1 MAGAGAGVYSL
12 RDMAKANTDPERLW
26 LGEERQK
33 VLDYLAAEGCRHAG
47 LADWPIFHEEPYL
60 ALWAVQ
66 STNHSGR
73 TGWWAISGDL
83 PTDYMSSSDGE
94 HPRDAL
100 RYFAATWAE
109 VADFMRRGEP
119 HPTLETGDPRD
130 WPVMAE
136 LLEQRAQALEE
147 YADDEEI
154 WE

>member
-1 MAGAGAGVYSL
+1 MAAARVGVYHFTT
-12 RDMAKANTDPERLW
+12 MANANTDPEKLW
-26 LGEERQK
+26 LAEERKK

-47 LADWPIFHEEPYL
+47 VADWPIFYEEPDL

-66 STNHSGR
+66 STKHSGR

-94 HPRDAL
+94 QPQDAL
-100 RYFAATWAE
+100 RHFAAEWAE
-109 VADFMRRGEP
+109 VAGFMRRGEP

-130 WPVMAE
+130 WPAMAA
-136 LLEQRAQALEE
+136 LLEQRAQALEA